1 MFKIVTDSTSAL
13 PKEYLEKYDI
23 TVVPLMVAFGEEV
36 YRDGVDITPDIFFKK
51 VKETNIFPKTSQPS
65 VEDFY
70 NAYKNI
76 FEKNQDLEGI
86 ISIHISSKLSGT
98 IGSAN
103 AAKELLPYGDKI
115 YVIDSKLTELALG
128 VVVIELAKAIEK
140 GASINEILSIPEIMF
155 RNSEVKFTVDTLEYL
170 YRGGRI
176 GAAQAWMGSLLQ
188 IKPILELRD
197 GAIEPVER
205 VRTKQK
211 VKSRIIEI
219 IKERVGDVPVKIA
232 IAYSDNYEEVL
243 ETAEEVKKIFRITD
257 FYMGSFSCTILSH
270 IGPGSWGMIA
280 FKETQKEGEV

>member
-1 MFKIVTDSTSAL
+1 MFKIVTDSTAAL
-13 PKEYLEKYDI
+13 PKEYVERYDI
-23 TVVPLMVAFGEEV
+23 SVVPLKVAFGDEV
-36 YRDGVDITPDIFFKK
+36 YRDGVDINPELFFKK
-51 VKETNIFPKTSQPS
+51 VKESSVFPKTSQPS

-70 NAYKNI
+70 QVYKNI
-76 FEKNQDLEGI
+76 FEKNPSIEGI

-103 AAKELLPYGDKI
+103 AARELLPYKDKI

-128 VVVIELAKAIEK
+128 VVVIEIAKTIEK
-140 GASINEILSIPEIMF
+140 GTSIDEILRLPERMYL
-155 RNSEVKFTVDTLEYL
+155 NSEIKFTVDTLEYL

-176 GAAQAWMGSLLQ
+176 GAAQAWMGSILQ
-188 IKPILELRD
+188 IKPILELKD

-211 VKSRIIEI
+211 VKARILEI
-219 IKERVGDVPVKIA
+219 MKEKVGDTPVKVA
-232 IAYSDNYEEVL
+232 IAYSDNYDEAIEIS
-243 ETAEEVKKIFRITD
+243 EEVKNMFKITD

-280 FKETQKEGEV
+280 FKEI

>member
-13 PKEYLEKYDI
+13 PKEYVEKYDI
-23 TVVPLMVAFGEEV
+23 SIVPLKVAFGDEV
-36 YRDGVDITPDIFFKK
+36 YRDGIDINPELFFKK
-51 VKETNIFPKTSQPS
+51 VKESSVFPKTSQPS

-70 NAYKNI
+70 QTYQNVFDKNPDI
-76 FEKNQDLEGI
+76 DGV

-103 AAKELLPYGDKI
+103 AARELLPYKDKI

-128 VVVIELAKAIEK
+128 VVVIEIAKAIEK
-140 GASINEILSIPEIMF
+140 GANIDEILKLIDKLYQ
-155 RNSEVKFTVDTLEYL
+155 NSEIKFTVDTLEYL

-176 GAAQAWMGSLLQ
+176 GAAQAWMGSILQ

-211 VKSRIIEI
+211 VKTRILEI
-219 IKERVGDVPVKIA
+219 MKERVGDTPVKVA

-243 ETAEEVKKIFRITD
+243 EVSEEVKKIFKVTD
-257 FYMGSFSCTILSH
+257 LYIGSFSCTILSH
-270 IGPGSWGMIA
+270 IGPGSWGIIT
-280 FKETQKEGEV
+280 FKEI